1 MVELPF
7 VSHIFAVIVN
17 GFSIL
22 CVLVLVTRLELFDYG
37 VVELAMA
44 DLFFM
49 LHVFLSFDI
58 RVSPLDI
65 LLVRS
70 ASHLI
75 LPLLLL

>member
-58 RVSPLDI
+58 GVSPLDK